1 MPTVVDGVF
10 SKGGQV
16 FLGFFDLI
24 VMLAFQLGKAV
35 LRFELQN

>member
-1 MPTVVDGVF
+1 MLAIVDGVF

-24 VMLAFQLGKAV
+24 IMLAFS
-35 LRFELQN
+35 